1 MNSSDCLNMH
11 LLLYNNNVYNPSNT
25 RLLNLSKTTN
35 SLIGDL
41 SKWNIFIKSLLI
53 TSLDLPICDLKK
65 FVLNQST
72 GKMVYSITLY
82 DDIGYN
88 FFLGTPSPYIAGI
101 DLSPT
106 TPNTYKGVCVSL
118 QFVSERNTDI
128 NDNSYYKLH
137 YVYNFLNMVNIAI
150 RRGVSLHTNSSI
162 SSSLCFLSF
171 ISGQPYTLQMDT
183 SLYSSTVNLYFG
195 SMLKPILDGFNVI
208 YNQSETN
215 VISPNYSGM
224 NWLFNKINTP
234 NNHVVSLDPIQDYYI
249 YQAEFITISSLSTY
263 IGIAILCNGSLTSV
277 RDTVYDYFDSSITN
291 INLSTKKILKVL
303 DFQIDGLNSIQG
315 NNYLQYE
322 SIISSDSPINCMN
335 EQSLINVELQFYLI
349 SNDGTFSEILLP
361 VNACLKLQ
369 LIFKRK

>member
-1 MNSSDCLNMH
+1 MH
-11 LLLYNNNVYNPSNT
+11 LLLYNNNIYNPSNT
-25 RLLNLSKTTN
+25 RVLNLSKTTN

-41 SKWNIFIKSLLI
+41 SNWNIFIKSLLI

-82 DDIGYN
+82 DDNGYN
-88 FFLGTPSPYIAGI
+88 FFINTPSPYIVGV
-101 DLSPT
+101 DLDPN

-118 QFVSERNTDI
+118 KFVSERNTDL

-137 YVYNFLNMVNIAI
+137 YVSNFLNMVNVAI
-150 RRGVSLHTNSSI
+150 RSGLELHTSPTINSA
-162 SSSLCFLSF
+162 LCFLSF
-171 ISGQPYTLQMDT
+171 IPGQPYILQMDIP
-183 SLYSSTVNLYFG
+183 LYSSTVSLYFG
-195 SMLKPILDGFNVI
+195 SMLKPILDGFNVS
-208 YNQSETN
+208 YNKSETD
-215 VISPNYSGM
+215 VTSPNYTGM
-224 NWLFNKINTP
+224 NWIFNKSNTY
-234 NNHVVSLDPIQDYYI
+234 NNQVITTQPARDYYNF
-249 YQAEFITISSLSTY
+249 QAEFITISSLSTY

-277 RDTVYDYFDSSITN
+277 RDTVYDYFDSSSAS

-335 EQSLINVELQFYLI
+335 NQSLINVELQFYLI

>member
-1 MNSSDCLNMH
+1 MH